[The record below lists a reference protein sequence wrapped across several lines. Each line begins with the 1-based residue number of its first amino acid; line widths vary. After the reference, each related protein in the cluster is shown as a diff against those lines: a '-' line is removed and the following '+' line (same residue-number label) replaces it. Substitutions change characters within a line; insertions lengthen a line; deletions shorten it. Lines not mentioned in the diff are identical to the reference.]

1 MRKTKTTNLTSK
13 TKKWVAT
20 YREKARKTMTKSHIT
35 INFTDNTLSLTKS
48 FYKKA
53 CKVGSDEY
61 KELRTAMGENPN
73 YKIVFVGNA
82 DKKTYGNL
90 TIQRMREYIATQA
103 DAEKNLRILD
113 RVIKIAKTKGAM
125 YPLTKKWFLA
135 NFPEYKMEITAGE
148 IANKDT
154 DDDDITLLE
163 RAV

>member
-53 CKVGSDEY
+53 CKVGSPEY
-61 KELRTAMGENPN
+61 KELRAAMGENPN
-73 YKIVFVGNA
+73 YEIVVVGNA

-103 DAEKNLRILD
+103 HAEENLRILD
-113 RVIKIAKTKGAM
+113 RVIKIAETKGAK

>member
-1 MRKTKTTNLTSK
+1 MRKTKTQNLKSK
-13 TKKWVAT
+13 SKKGGSQQPER
-20 YREKARKTMTKSHIT
+20 YYTMKSHIT
-35 INFTDNTLSLTKS
+35 YSFPDNTLSLTKS

-61 KELRTAMGENPN
+61 KELRTAMGENPD
-73 YKIVFVGNA
+73 YKIVLVGNA

-125 YPLTKKWFLA
+125 YPLTKKWFLKT
-135 NFPEYKMEITAGE
+135 FPEYKMEITDGE
-148 IANKDT
+148 IANKDN
-154 DDDDITLLE
+154 DITLLE
-163 RAV
+163 KAA